1 MTVRAPFQP
10 RYGAGQVVTPAVGS
24 ANITIGKG
32 NKNLCLTNL
41 GAAVC
46 YVRVGTGA
54 QTATTTDYPVPP
66 NAQVVIGKD
75 EENDSLAHIS
85 ATGTTLQVI
94 PGEGW

>member
-1 MTVRAPFQP
+1 MVKAPFQP
-10 RYGAGQVVTPAVGS
+10 TYGKGQVVTPAAGS

-32 NKNLCLTNL
+32 NKNLALTNL

-54 QTATTTDYPVPP
+54 QTATTADYPIPP
-66 NAQVVIGKD
+66 GGQVVIRKAED
-75 EENDSLAHIS
+75 DDSLAHIS
-85 ATGTTLQVI
+85 ATGTTLSVI